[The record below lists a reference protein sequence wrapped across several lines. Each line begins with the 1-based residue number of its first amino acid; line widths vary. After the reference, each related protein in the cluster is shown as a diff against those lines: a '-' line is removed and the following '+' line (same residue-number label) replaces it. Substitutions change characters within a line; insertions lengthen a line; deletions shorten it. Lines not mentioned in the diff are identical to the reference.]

1 MKKIIINTQDYIH
14 FINQQ
19 DILYCKS
26 DDCYTNIHLVN
37 NDSFMVCKSL
47 AMFSKELCSVVFIR
61 VNQSYLINRN
71 FVKFID
77 KKSKMIHMLNNV
89 IIPFS
94 LKQSDIRILLIIEE

>member
-26 DDCYTNIHLVN
+26 DDCYTNIHLIN

-77 KKSKMIHMLNNV
+77 KKSKKIHLYNNMEISISLNFKE
-89 IIPFS
+89 IMGIF
-94 LKQSDIRILLIIEE
+94 KIQ